1 MVEGSVTISIRDYH
15 ALLDASIKAK
25 TLEESTKLAAK
36 EIQVFLSFIYDKVDI
51 QSYIDEF
58 NRQSKKSKITVT
70 NGRIQIKLNEEKENN
85 S

>member
-1 MVEGSVTISIRDYH
+1 MVEGSVTISIKDYH
-15 ALLDASIKAK
+15 ALLDASINAK
-25 TLEESTKLAAK
+25 NLEESTKLAAK

-58 NRQSKKSKITVT
+58 NRQSKTSKITVI
-70 NGRIQIKLNEEKENN
+70 NGRIQIKLNEKKEDN